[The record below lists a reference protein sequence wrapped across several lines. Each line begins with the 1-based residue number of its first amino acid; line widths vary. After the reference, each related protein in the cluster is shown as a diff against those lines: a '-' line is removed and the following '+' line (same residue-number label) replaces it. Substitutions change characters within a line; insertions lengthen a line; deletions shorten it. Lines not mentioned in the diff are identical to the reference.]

1 MKTWRYLWALFLVN
15 KWSLTLELVVVALA
29 FVAVEHAVGLT
40 QREIFNNLTGDSG
53 VSLGIWQL
61 SAVLV
66 GLAFVNLATLVGGVV
81 LHMMNRFTMATLLRR
96 NAFEYVME
104 LPGDRSLP
112 ESAGEAVSRFR
123 GDASSVAAYM
133 LQFEFLASNVLFTV
147 VAVFI
152 MVRISP
158 AVTFGVF
165 LPLIAVVIIVNFA
178 TKRIEQF
185 RKASREAAGD
195 VTGFIGEVFG
205 SVEAIKVANAESR
218 VIGQFNVLNDARK
231 TTTLKD
237 TLLTS
242 TLGALFSN
250 AQNLGTGMI
259 LIVAGQAMSRG
270 SLTVGDLSL
279 FVFYLGYTSWFSQTV
294 GNMLTGYKK
303 VGVSIERLLKL
314 MPGAEPEKLVEP
326 SPSYLRGA
334 LPEVPF
340 AERDDGD
347 RIETLE
353 ARGLTYLFPDSDKGV
368 RDVDLRLERGT
379 LTVVTGRI
387 GSGKTTLLRSL
398 LGLLPLQGGE
408 VSWNGHAIDEP
419 GKFLVPP
426 RCAYTSQVPRL
437 FSEQLR
443 SNILMG
449 LPEQRV
455 DLPRAVTSAVLERDV
470 EDLENGLDTVVGP
483 RGAKLSGGQQ
493 RRSGAARMFVREPEL
508 LVMDDLS
515 SGLDVETE
523 EVLWTRLFERRDS
536 TALVVSHR
544 RVALRRADHVI
555 VLKDG
560 RVDAEGALDD
570 LLKTSDEMRRLWR
583 GDVGEPATSPQP
595 AE

>member
-66 GLAFVNLATLVGGVV
+66 GLAFVNLATPVGGVV

-387 GSGKTTLLRSL
+387 GSGKTTLLRFL

-437 FSEQLR
+437 FSP
-443 SNILMG
+443 NPPKG
-449 LPEQRV
+449 
-455 DLPRAVTSAVLERDV
+455 
-470 EDLENGLDTVVGP
+470 
-483 RGAKLSGGQQ
+483 
-493 RRSGAARMFVREPEL
+493 
-508 LVMDDLS
+508 
-515 SGLDVETE
+515 
-523 EVLWTRLFERRDS
+523 
-536 TALVVSHR
+536 
-544 RVALRRADHVI
+544 
-555 VLKDG
+555 
-560 RVDAEGALDD
+560 
-570 LLKTSDEMRRLWR
+570 
-583 GDVGEPATSPQP
+583 
-595 AE
+595 

>member
-1 MKTWRYLWALFLVN
+1 
-15 KWSLTLELVVVALA
+15 
-29 FVAVEHAVGLT
+29 
-40 QREIFNNLTGDSG
+40 
-53 VSLGIWQL
+53 
-61 SAVLV
+61 
-66 GLAFVNLATLVGGVV
+66 
-81 LHMMNRFTMATLLRR
+81 
-96 NAFEYVME
+96 
-104 LPGDRSLP
+104 
-112 ESAGEAVSRFR
+112 
-123 GDASSVAAYM
+123 M

-398 LGLLPLQGGE
+398 LGLLAMKGSANAVRHPHPNL
-408 VSWNGHAIDEP
+408 
-419 GKFLVPP
+419 PP
-426 RCAYTSQVPRL
+426 
-437 FSEQLR
+437 
-443 SNILMG
+443 
-449 LPEQRV
+449 
-455 DLPRAVTSAVLERDV
+455 
-470 EDLENGLDTVVGP
+470 
-483 RGAKLSGGQQ
+483 
-493 RRSGAARMFVREPEL
+493 
-508 LVMDDLS
+508 
-515 SGLDVETE
+515 
-523 EVLWTRLFERRDS
+523 
-536 TALVVSHR
+536 
-544 RVALRRADHVI
+544 
-555 VLKDG
+555 
-560 RVDAEGALDD
+560 
-570 LLKTSDEMRRLWR
+570 
-583 GDVGEPATSPQP
+583 
-595 AE
+595 

>member
-326 SPSYLRGA
+326 NPSYLRGA

-347 RIETLE
+347 RIKTLE

-437 FSEQLR
+437 FS
-443 SNILMG
+443 
-449 LPEQRV
+449 P
-455 DLPRAVTSAVLERDV
+455 DPPKDVL
-470 EDLENGLDTVVGP
+470 G
-483 RGAKLSGGQQ
+483 
-493 RRSGAARMFVREPEL
+493 
-508 LVMDDLS
+508 
-515 SGLDVETE
+515 
-523 EVLWTRLFERRDS
+523 DS
-536 TALVVSHR
+536 
-544 RVALRRADHVI
+544 
-555 VLKDG
+555 
-560 RVDAEGALDD
+560 
-570 LLKTSDEMRRLWR
+570 
-583 GDVGEPATSPQP
+583 P
-595 AE
+595 